1 MSKKLRLIILF
12 SLIGAVILAIGIFS
26 LVSYLNYHAYRQ
38 SLETVVN
45 LLNLFTP
52 SAANASSAVKHY
64 SAL

>member
-45 LLNLFTP
+45 LLNF
-52 SAANASSAVKHY
+52 SK
-64 SAL
+64 